1 MASPP
6 PSCLA
11 GPSDEKNQLPSP
23 ATQGLDPDAADGPRA
38 EDQPHG
44 LAGGK
49 KKRSDRGDGREMADA
64 QQALPLFAALKE
76 CEEHLGGRVRSQGG
90 GFRDLPGRIPRRFRP
105 YRGGLNRPLFPA
117 RRNEIEGSRLPR
129 EGFDYRRDVPGP
141 PRGGRGGGAPPAR
154 PPPPR
159 VKKATGPSAQIE
171 PSRKVPPERGEHQP
185 VMNCAV
191 PKRPGR
197 LPAGQRDGF
206 DPLAG
211 RQDPE
216 GLHGP

>member
-6 PSCLA
+6 PFRA
-11 GPSDEKNQLPSP
+11 GPSGEKEQLPSP

-64 QQALPLFAALKE
+64 QQAPPPLAAPNESEE
-76 CEEHLGGRVRSQGG
+76 CLGGR
-90 GFRDLPGRIPRRFRP
+90 
-105 YRGGLNRPLFPA
+105 
-117 RRNEIEGSRLPR
+117 
-129 EGFDYRRDVPGP
+129 P
-141 PRGGRGGGAPPAR
+141 PPT

-159 VKKATGPSAQIE
+159 GKQATGPSAQIE

-185 VMNCAV
+185 VTNCAV
-191 PKRPGR
+191 PEHPGR
-197 LPAGQRDGF
+197 LPEGQRDGF

-211 RQDPE
+211 R
-216 GLHGP
+216 HGPEDMHGDL